1 VTWTYTSDSTA
12 YKDKVRFLVQDTDTN
27 DQLVSDEEIAFALA
41 QNSNIYRAA
50 AIVARSI
57 GLKLSRELT
66 LNPAPGGVSL
76 DSQAQAEKY
85 LALAKELAD
94 QATAQ
99 GAASIFAGGISIAD
113 KTTREEDTDRPVPSF
128 TLKTHEQ
135 SKYDDLTSRAS

>member
-1 VTWTYTSDSTA
+1 VTWSYNTSFTA
-12 YKDKVRFLVQDTDTN
+12 SKDKVRFLVSDTDTN
-27 DQLVSDEEIAFALA
+27 DQLVSDEEIAFALVE
-41 QNSNIYRAA
+41 NTNIYRAA
-50 AIVARSI
+50 SIVARSI

-85 LALAKELAD
+85 LQLAEDLAE

-113 KTTREEDTDRPVPSF
+113 KQTREGDTDRPVPSF
-128 TLKTHEQ
+128 SVGTFSVT
-135 SKYDDLTSRAS
+135 DPLTDWRS

>member
-1 VTWTYTSDSTA
+1 MTWTYTSDFTA
-12 YKDKVRFLVQDTDTN
+12 SKDKVRFLVQDTDTN
-27 DQLVSDEEIAFALA
+27 DQLVSDEEITFALA

-50 AIVARSI
+50 SIVARSI

-85 LALAKELAD
+85 LKLAD
-94 QATAQ
+94 ELTAQATAQ
-99 GAASIFAGGISIAD
+99 GAASIFVGGISISD
-113 KTTREEDTDRPVPSF
+113 KQTREEDTDRPVPSF
-128 TLKTHEQ
+128 TIKTHEQ

>member
-1 VTWTYTSDSTA
+1 VTWTYTSDFTA
-12 YKDKVRFLVQDTDTN
+12 SRDKVRFLVQDTDTN

-85 LALAKELAD
+85 LALAEELAD

-99 GAASIFAGGISIAD
+99 GAASIFVGGISIAD